1 MKLLA
6 IHFQLKFFLFF
17 ARFHLENHNMDIYT
31 LMEKPVNCFKN
42 YIWLHVCKNQ
52 SLITSFFL
60 ECNVTMINIWLH
72 VCKKQSLITSFFLES
87 NITMINIY
95 LYTNFALISLFQIH
109 TFHIHREKVV
119 QKKNLILTETVS
131 VHIQINNIT
140 HVQYIN
146 KTI

>member
-1 MKLLA
+1 MNE
-6 IHFQLKFFLFF
+6 IIGNTFSIENFSFFCKVSPWKSQYGYIG
-17 ARFHLENHNMDIYT
+17 AYT

-42 YIWLHVCKNQ
+42 YLWLHVCKKQ

-95 LYTNFALISLFQIH
+95 LYTNFVLISLFQIH
-109 TFHIHREKVV
+109 KFHIHREKVV

-131 VHIQINNIT
+131 VHI
-140 HVQYIN
+140 
-146 KTI
+146 